1 MTTGDAAMK
10 HCCLPLLCCLCVV
23 PATPLLAGT
32 GDVQVALK
40 GGTLGAGAEVGVGL
54 TDSLTLRGGANYL
67 KFNFDSTI
75 DKVDYNMEPELANG
89 SLLLDWYP
97 FANGFRLTGGVYLND
112 NKINVDG
119 TFRKDLIP
127 GEYQQYASY
136 TDIVHVKGSVD
147 FNPVAP
153 YAGLGWTSNH
163 GEKGWGIDLD
173 LGVMFQGAPEVSELY
188 TESPYNLGGYPEV
201 GRFLTEQRR
210 AIEDDLDSFQYYP
223 VASIT
228 LKYNF

>member
-1 MTTGDAAMK
+1 MK
-10 HCCLPLLCCLCVV
+10 NCCLLFMCCLALC
-23 PATPLLAGT
+23 PATQLFADT

-40 GGTLGAGAEVGVGL
+40 GGTLGVGAEVGIGL

-75 DKVDYNMEPELANG
+75 DKVDYNMEPELTNG
-89 SLLLDWYP
+89 SLLLDWHP

-127 GEYQQYASY
+127 GEYQQYAAY
-136 TDIVHVKGSVD
+136 TDMVHVKGSVD

-153 YAGLGWTSNH
+153 YAGLGWTSNR

-173 LGVMFQGAPEVSELY
+173 LGVMFQGSPEVSDLY
-188 TESPYNLGGYPEV
+188 TESPYDLDSYPEV
-201 GRFLTEQRR
+201 RGFLAEQRQ
-210 AIEDDLDSFQYYP
+210 AIEDDLDGFQYYP